1 VQRFYAAQVLISF
14 EYLHSKDIIYRD
26 LKVNDIYVFDW
37 SLLFINWN
45 LKSFSYSK
53 TKLRLRV
60 FFVFSSSSSILWH
73 WKFGE
78 FFYLQNIKI
87 SQICTKKNKIYPQKF
102 LFLFFWVIEQ
112 KHGCHYDEMNSRFVL
127 WICGSPRISFLMRKA
142 TSRSRILVLQNKSTG
157 ELSLCVVRV
166 PFFSIIFIY
175 VQIFTHKWLFIL
187 I

>member
-1 VQRFYAAQVLISF
+1 ML
-14 EYLHSKDIIYRD
+14 EG
-26 LKVNDIYVFDW
+26 
-37 SLLFINWN
+37 
-45 LKSFSYSK
+45 
-53 TKLRLRV
+53 
-60 FFVFSSSSSILWH
+60 FFFFFFFNFVTLEIWRI
-73 WKFGE
+73 
-78 FFYLQNIKI
+78 FYLQSIKI

-175 VQIFTHKWLFIL
+175 VQIFTHKCSHVPMIPWRKE
-187 I
+187 